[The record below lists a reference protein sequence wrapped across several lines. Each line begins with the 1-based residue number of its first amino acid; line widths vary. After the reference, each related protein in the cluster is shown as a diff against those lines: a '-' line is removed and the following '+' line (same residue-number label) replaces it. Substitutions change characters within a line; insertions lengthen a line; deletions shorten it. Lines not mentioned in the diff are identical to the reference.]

1 MVLIEI
7 VLTIL
12 GLLSLGIL
20 GKQVGLIN
28 SFRAD
33 ILNKLAFYVAL
44 PALIFN
50 SVHKVSL
57 GQIFS
62 LNLTLG
68 FWIGIFSTAALAF
81 MFSRRISDNAS
92 RSVSIVQSFHGNTGY
107 MGLPV
112 VAVVLGEIAGGQASM
127 ILGLTSPV
135 QITLT
140 MVILASMNS
149 ANADYRQ
156 GLKRIFLNPV
166 LIALLL
172 GIIFSYFNIPVPSI
186 PAGAISLLAEL
197 ALPIAL
203 FGAGA
208 SIELK
213 KPAGK
218 FGMIVRALIFKLV
231 AMPLIGL
238 GIYSALGVE
247 GTSLYVG
254 LLMMA
259 MPSAVSTYIYARE
272 FSGDENLASLN
283 ISLTT
288 LVSLVTISLIIFFI
302 SP

>member
-12 GLLSLGIL
+12 GLLFLGIL

-28 SFRAD
+28 SFRAEV
-33 ILNKLAFYVAL
+33 LNKLAFYVAL
-44 PALIFN
+44 PALIFS
-50 SVHKVSL
+50 SVYDVSL

-62 LNLTLG
+62 LKLIVG
-68 FWIGIFSTAALAF
+68 FWIGIFLIAALAF
-81 MFSRRISDNAS
+81 LFSRKIKDNAS

-112 VAVVLGEIAGGQASM
+112 VAVVLGEIAGGEASM
-127 ILGLTSPV
+127 ILGMTSPV

-149 ANADYRQ
+149 ASADYRQ

-166 LIALLL
+166 LISLVL
-172 GIIFSYFNIPVPSI
+172 GIAFSYFGLSVPSI
-186 PAGAISLLAEL
+186 PSGAISLISEL

-203 FGAGA
+203 LGAGA

-213 KPAGK
+213 KPTGK
-218 FGMIVRALIFKLV
+218 WTMIARTLIFKLLV
-231 AMPLIGL
+231 MPLAGL
-238 GIYSALGVE
+238 GIFSALGVQ

-254 LLMMA
+254 VLMMA
-259 MPSAVSTYIYARE
+259 MPSAVSTYIYSRE
-272 FSGDENLASLN
+272 FSGDDNLASLN

-288 LVSLVTISLIIFFI
+288 LASLLTISLIIFLI
-302 SP
+302 SL